1 MSYLQ
6 DRLTEIP
13 SSMAELYEPLSR
25 LRDPNALS
33 LRGVPKIPSG
43 ALSVEDAMMLK
54 RMHRR
59 HLLDPT
65 GQPEI
70 ELQVLL
76 KKNNSRAVF
85 FSPTFCENAKKKD
98 QFTKTGSGHTSGNAD
113 KKGHLS
119 VLLVCSRS
127 S

>member
-1 MSYLQ
+1 
-6 DRLTEIP
+6 
-13 SSMAELYEPLSR
+13 MAELYEPLSR

-76 KKNNSRAVF
+76 KKTAGL
-85 FSPTFCENAKKKD
+85 FSSPPPFAKMRKRRTSLPRQARDKHRKTLTKRGTCLFC
-98 QFTKTGSGHTSGNAD
+98 
-113 KKGHLS
+113 LS
-119 VLLVCSRS
+119 ALAAHDGMREPR
-127 S
+127 

>member
-76 KKNNSRAVF
+76 KKTAAGL
-85 FSPTFCENAKKKD
+85 FSSPHLLRKCEKEGPVYQDRLGTHIWK
-98 QFTKTGSGHTSGNAD
+98 
-113 KKGHLS
+113 
-119 VLLVCSRS
+119 R
-127 S
+127 